1 MQAQVSFTTATDEQ
15 AIPLNGILTVQYI
28 VENAHDIKDFKP
40 PVFQDFKVLQ
50 GPMET
55 SGMSLVNGL
64 MTQYKALTYVLQ
76 PLHKGRLIVP
86 GTSALI
92 DGRSMQ
98 SSRVIVEVREAST
111 VSPPGYPRNPGIGVL
126 QESPEEDFLLGQQE
140 NATEKI
146 KKNMLVKLELDKT
159 SAYIGEPIVATYKL
173 YTRLRSE
180 SRVSKRPSMNG
191 FSVYDM
197 IDPENASPTVE
208 KLNGKPFMVHII
220 RKTELFPLQ
229 DGSFTLDPV
238 EIQNNVR
245 FLRTASGEGSG
256 PNSRSALERMFD
268 DLLTTPSGEWENHE
282 ITLSSEARTIT
293 IKPLPEGAPAAFNG
307 AVGHFSI
314 GGKLSGDTLAV
325 GETGTYT
332 LTIDGAGNLPLINAP
347 AWTLPAV
354 ATVFDPVVKD
364 TINKMVAPMEGSK
377 TFTYSFTVSA
387 AGDQV
392 FPPIAFSYFDPA
404 TQRYASIQTDSI
416 RVHITP
422 GTPRKNPAGPNAASS
437 GKTGSNSLLWLLLVG
452 LATLVGGIFWLI
464 SRKKSSLPA
473 STPPPAPEPGLPPG
487 IDPLASVRMA
497 LEQQD
502 AAGFYKALDQALW
515 KVVNDTLH
523 LPQSAQQRQS
533 ALSLLAAKGMAQVD
547 LNQLNNCWQ
556 QCEWA
561 LYVPAMAQQVNP
573 LLLQEAEQV
582 ILSVQALG

>member
-1 MQAQVSFTTATDEQ
+1 MSFTTATDEQ